1 MPQVSGENSLSGSD
15 HIQCNKQKTVPNDH
29 VTKTGKVRGK
39 NQLNS
44 SLVFAKQ
51 LVKPGWAA

>member
-1 MPQVSGENSLSGSD
+1 MTQVSREDSLSGCD
-15 HIQCNKQKTVPNDH
+15 HEQRNKEKTVPNDH

-44 SLVFAKQ
+44 SLVFA
-51 LVKPGWAA
+51 

>member
-1 MPQVSGENSLSGSD
+1 MPQVRSEDSLSGYD
-15 HIQCNKQKTVPNDH
+15 HEQCNKKTVPNDH

-44 SLVFAKQ
+44 SLVFA
-51 LVKPGWAA
+51 